1 MLLEYPN
8 SSLQTK
14 NKLFYCLRWLKRLAA
29 PGYCLF
35 HLKINLGFKKEEI
48 EKMSATIFA
57 KIINKEIPA
66 DIVYEDDLCLAFR
79 DINPQAPVHILI
91 IPKKSLP
98 ELNDA
103 GIEDERLLGHLM
115 LAAKMV
121 ADQEGVADA
130 YRLVLNNGAGAG
142 QEIFHMHFHLLAGR
156 SFTWPPG

>member
-1 MLLEYPN
+1 
-8 SSLQTK
+8 
-14 NKLFYCLRWLKRLAA
+14 
-29 PGYCLF
+29 
-35 HLKINLGFKKEEI
+35 
-48 EKMSATIFA
+48 MSATIFT

-66 DIVYEDDLCLAFR
+66 DIVYEDDLSLAFR

-98 ELNDA
+98 QLNDA

-115 LAAKMV
+115 LAAKIV

-130 YRLVLNNGAGAG
+130 FRLVLNNGAGAG

-156 SFTWPPG
+156 PFTWPPG

>member
-1 MLLEYPN
+1 
-8 SSLQTK
+8 
-14 NKLFYCLRWLKRLAA
+14 
-29 PGYCLF
+29 
-35 HLKINLGFKKEEI
+35 
-48 EKMSATIFA
+48 MSATIFT

-91 IPKKSLP
+91 IPKKPLP

-115 LAAKMV
+115 LAAKIV

-130 YRLVLNNGAGAG
+130 FRLVLNNGAGAG

-156 SFTWPPG
+156 RFTWPPG